1 MVHSDGG
8 VADGGVAKWFVGA
21 AVIAAGVAQVGLFSS
36 SILPLMPRFA
46 GAPFVRMKS
55 NVVDCLFDRA
65 LPRAL
70 LRGGGGGVGD
80 GDDVLRGLR
89 LVDMGSGDGRVV
101 VAAAARG
108 MDAVGWELN
117 PVLVA
122 ASRVTALQ
130 AAAAA
135 RMGAGAAAGGGGGS
149 ARFRTTNFWDASASL
164 EGADVVTFYALP
176 ELIERLQAKLV
187 GELAPGAL
195 AVSHRFPVTDWRP
208 LFVTAPKG
216 DPDAHPLFVYDVH
229 EAEQQKLA
237 GLRRAACP
245 PPPSS

>member
-1 MVHSDGG
+1 MERRLRRVASHVTTRAASGSAQGG
-8 VADGGVAKWFVGA
+8 KILSGVNVLDLST
-21 AVIAAGVAQVGLFSS
+21 VIAGPACAAMMADFGASVTKIEPPGGDSWRSGGAMFEQDNRGKRSVCLDLTSEEGYQVFLK
-36 SILPLMPRFA
+36 M
-46 GAPFVRMKS
+46 
-55 NVVDCLFDRA
+55 
-65 LPRAL
+65 
-70 LRGGGGGVGD
+70 
-80 GDDVLRGLR
+80 
-89 LVDMGSGDGRVV
+89 
-101 VAAAARG
+101 
-108 MDAVGWELN
+108 
-117 PVLVA
+117 
-122 ASRVTALQ
+122 
-130 AAAAA
+130 
-135 RMGAGAAAGGGGGS
+135 
-149 ARFRTTNFWDASASL
+149 L

-229 EAEQQKLA
+229 EAELQKQA